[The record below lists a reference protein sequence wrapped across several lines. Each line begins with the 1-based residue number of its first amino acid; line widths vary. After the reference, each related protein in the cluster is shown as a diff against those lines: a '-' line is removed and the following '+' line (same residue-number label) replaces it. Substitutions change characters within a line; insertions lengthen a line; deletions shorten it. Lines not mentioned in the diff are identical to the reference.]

1 MTQTIL
7 VIDDDREILDL
18 TGTVLRDGGYR
29 VLTASGG
36 RDGISIARA
45 EQPDLILLDIN
56 MDDLDG
62 WSTLRLL
69 RLDEQTASV
78 PVAMFSVRYDLAE
91 KMEALKRSADDY
103 IVKPFGYDELL
114 ERVSRILDATAAG
127 RGEGDGAAGGEA
139 RPQGGPGGT

>member
-1 MTQTIL
+1 MAGSIL
-7 VIDDDREILDL
+7 VVDDDHEILDL
-18 TGTVLRDGGYR
+18 TSAVLRDGGYR

-36 RDGISIARA
+36 RDGIAIARS

-62 WSTLRLL
+62 WSTLRLI
-69 RLDEQTASV
+69 RLDPDTAAI

-103 IVKPFGYDELL
+103 IVKPFGYDELI
-114 ERVSRILDATAAG
+114 ERVGRILEHG
-127 RGEGDGAAGGEA
+127 RTGAAGGAERGSA
-139 RPQGGPGGT
+139 RP